1 MFCFNC
7 KFEITKSLGNY
18 PSTDKDIIF
27 FNFFPNLKIFNCE
40 KCGIIS
46 VDHAT
51 INKNDLDIFYEKH
64 FEDIYGVYADK
75 GIKAK
80 CGNNAKYVEKYIN
93 DYFQSRSDG
102 QYNAI
107 SPYINSSTIN
117 NILEFGAGL
126 GLCLK
131 AMGKR
136 FPKANLYSHDLNKNN
151 LIKDRNI
158 FVDQNHIKYD
168 LIIISH
174 VLEHMLFP
182 QNTVKYLLS
191 RMNKNGIL
199 VIDVPNQKKY
209 ILQYVKTDNLYSL
222 ALAPHLVFFSMKS
235 IANFFNDNFK
245 ELELLALKTSG
256 GADKSLSDQ
265 PFIRSTINTYRKQ
278 KLSLKGKVKKFLQ
291 SKMKPIF
298 LLLSFLYNLN
308 APRYSFAE
316 RSINYDEDICMDI
329 RVVLRLSSAK
339 KATDG
344 LNTN

>member
-64 FEDIYGVYADK
+64 YEDIYGIDATYRSGK
-75 GIKAK
+75 NFRAK
-80 CGNNAKYVEKYIN
+80 YNNNAKYVEKYIN
-93 DYFQSRSDG
+93 DYWQARSDG

-136 FPKANLYSHDLNKNN
+136 FPKAKLYYHELNKSN
-151 LIKDRNI
+151 LIKDRHI
-158 FVDQNHIKYD
+158 FVDQQNIKYD
-168 LIIISH
+168 IIIMSH
-174 VLEHMLFP
+174 VLEHLLFP

-199 VIDVPNQKKY
+199 VIDVPN
-209 ILQYVKTDNLYSL
+209 
-222 ALAPHLVFFSMKS
+222 
-235 IANFFNDNFK
+235 
-245 ELELLALKTSG
+245 
-256 GADKSLSDQ
+256 
-265 PFIRSTINTYRKQ
+265 
-278 KLSLKGKVKKFLQ
+278 
-291 SKMKPIF
+291 
-298 LLLSFLYNLN
+298 
-308 APRYSFAE
+308 
-316 RSINYDEDICMDI
+316 
-329 RVVLRLSSAK
+329 
-339 KATDG
+339 
-344 LNTN
+344 